1 LLKRRRKG
9 KSFASTLIPQ
19 GGDKKGDIFF
29 PIIKSSKLGIGI
41 KIEHNNVLGDEE
53 PDIK

>member
-1 LLKRRRKG
+1 LLKRRRKR
-9 KSFASTLIPQ
+9 KSFASTLISE

-41 KIEHNNVLGDEE
+41 KIEHNSVLGNEE
-53 PDIK
+53 PNIK